1 MKTERLLKML
11 LICCFSMSILLGCTT
26 KELIPDKYRE
36 NPDYYY
42 AVGTGINQAEAFDN
56 ALMKINLMISSLI
69 LSKIASI
76 SELQINELQ
85 YTNNYDYR
93 SKYIRKIASF
103 TKATL
108 LALEPAYK
116 SFRKKKNGIVEC
128 GLVIYFPFSRI
139 MEEAEALKVQQKIL
153 KSKIEKI
160 IESSSHLEGPL
171 SIESLIKPLLDAYAL
186 SQNLIFNDLYSQ
198 QIKNKIY
205 SVFDNIIYEIKL
217 NPDTTITFTVTFRE
231 NTSLH
236 PITNEEFAVQFFCDN
251 NKIIKYARTNSH
263 GSFTTYV
270 GDLKNCSDSLLI
282 CPSLILTYIK
292 TDRIFNDL
300 LNKEGIKKKYF
311 WNKWKAGKLKLTS
324 VSLNGVEWFK
334 KNYFLF
340 WRYCPANMNFRFY
353 ISETGGLDIQ
363 LRNLKVKIVGDMENG
378 ETPEFKLVAPLKKN
392 IQVKKMSESS
402 FVWEASPEFLKTI
415 RYFYLNGFINIII
428 HFKVTGI
435 DSNGNLIEST
445 TKTITLTKQT
455 FRPPSIWNRY

>member
-1 MKTERLLKML
+1 ML

-42 AVGTGINQAEAFDN
+42 SVGTGINQAEAFDN

-85 YTNNYDYR
+85 YTNNYDFR

-108 LALEPAYK
+108 LALKPAYK

-139 MEEAEALKVQQKIL
+139 MEEAESLKVQQKML
-153 KSKIEKI
+153 KSEIEKI
-160 IESSSHLEGPL
+160 IELSSHLEGPL
-171 SIESLIKPLLDAYAL
+171 SIENLIKPLLDAYAL

-205 SVFDNIIYEIKL
+205 SVFDNIIYGIKL

-251 NKIIKYARTNSH
+251 NTIIKYARTNSQ
-263 GSFTTYV
+263 GIFNIYV
-270 GDLKNCSDSLLI
+270 GDLKNCGDSLII
-282 CPSLILTYIK
+282 CPSLIVSYIK

-300 LNKEGIKKKYF
+300 LNREGIKKKFF
-311 WNKWKAGKLKLTS
+311 WNKWKTGKLKLTS

-334 KNYFLF
+334 KYYLFF
-340 WRYCPANMNFRFY
+340 WRYYPANITFQFN
-353 ISETGGLDIQ
+353 INETGGLDIQ
-363 LRNLKVKIVGDMENG
+363 LRNLKIKIVGDMENG
-378 ETPEFKLVAPLKKN
+378 ETPEVELVAPLRKN
-392 IQVKKMSESS
+392 IHVKKMSESS
-402 FVWEASPEFLKTI
+402 FFWVASPEFLKII

-428 HFKVTGI
+428 NFQVTGI
-435 DSNGNLIEST
+435 DSNGNLIESA
-445 TKTITLTKQT
+445 TKTITLTKQI
-455 FRPPSIWNRY
+455 FRPPSIWNR